1 MAQLHPKIA
10 KIVLAMDPKV
20 RPRKAVKDNAMP
32 WKNMALFSTY
42 QMASGQVTSLSA
54 CTQDFTQKPID
65 RTVNL
70 TGLSLLNQ
78 AEADQFNFTKPFCD
92 KQDWGPIYRA

>member
-1 MAQLHPKIA
+1 MAPLHPKIA

-20 RPRKAVKDNAMP
+20 RPRKAVKDNALP
-32 WKNMALFSTY
+32 WKNMEPFSTFHL
-42 QMASGQVTSLSA
+42 ASGQVNSLSTY
-54 CTQDFTQKPID
+54 TQDFTQKPID

-78 AEADQFNFTKPFCD
+78 AEADQFNFIKPFCD
-92 KQDWGPIYRA
+92 EQDWGPIYRA